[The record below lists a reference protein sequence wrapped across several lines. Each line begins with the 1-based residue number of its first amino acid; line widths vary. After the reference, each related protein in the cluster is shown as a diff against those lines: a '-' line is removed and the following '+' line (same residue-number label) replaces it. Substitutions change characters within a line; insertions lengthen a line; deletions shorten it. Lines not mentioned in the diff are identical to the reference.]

1 MALRE
6 TRFDSIQSELD
17 RLGCREVRVT
27 HVGADEQVLFARRDE
42 AITCFYALARHILVR
57 LRSFCGDQEVWEALE
72 KVGRSG
78 FL

>member
-6 TRFDSIQSELD
+6 TRFDSLQGELE
-17 RLGCREVRVT
+17 RLGCQEVRVT

-42 AITCFYALARHILVR
+42 AISCSYALARHILTR
-57 LRSFCGDQEVWEALE
+57 LQSFCGDQEVWEALE
-72 KVGRSG
+72 KVGRPG